1 MRSKILAL
9 ILSLFVCTPAA
20 IVAGGNIEW
29 IETQHSFGDILE
41 SDGKVAHRFLMVNTG
56 DDDVVIKHVRPS
68 CGCSATDYPRR
79 PISPGDT
86 AAITATFNPAGRP
99 GDFDTFF
106 TVITNTQPD
115 RTVLKLSG
123 RVIANAPT
131 VNEQYPV
138 SVGSLKLNAAS
149 VPFGEI
155 SENETPRATTEAYN
169 DSDVPLKIY
178 TDGNPDYVGISIGSD
193 TIAPHGLM
201 PITVTFDARKCNRRG
216 LVETDF
222 SLFAEPVSP
231 TSSALAGIKRISVM
245 ATVLDDFAGWSEKQ
259 LANAPV
265 LHLDTDR
272 VAFADIDTLAGKT
285 LTRQLA
291 ISNAGNDTLRI
302 YGIRPA
308 ERYIDIGPFKS
319 DLGKGESTT
328 VGITIFPDKITEDI
342 INTYIIIYCNDPRQA
357 IMAVRIVGNKK

>member
-115 RTVLKLSG
+115 RTVLRLSG

-155 SENETPRATTEAYN
+155 SENKTHRATIEAYN
-169 DSDVPLKIY
+169 DSDVPLRIY
-178 TDGNPDYVGISIGSD
+178 IDGIPEYVKVSPGNT
-193 TIAPHGLM
+193 TIAPHGLKT
-201 PITVTFDARKCNRRG
+201 ITVEFNAQECKHRG
-216 LVETDF
+216 FVETDF
-222 SLFAEPVSP
+222 SLFAEPKDP
-231 TSSALAGIKRISVM
+231 TSQALAGIKRIEVM
-245 ATVLDDFAGWSEKQ
+245 ATVLDDFASWSKNE
-259 LANAPV
+259 LANAPSIV
-265 LHLDTDR
+265 LDHGR
-272 VAFADIDTLAGKT
+272 IAFVDIDTISVEPLTQQVTITNDGNGT
-285 LTRQLA
+285 LKL
-291 ISNAGNDTLRI
+291 
-302 YGIRPA
+302 YGMRPA
-308 ERYIDIGPFKS
+308 EKYIHIGNFNKE
-319 DLGKGESTT
+319 LGKGESTT

-342 INTYIIIYCNDPRQA
+342 INTHIIIYCNDPRST
-357 IMAVRIVGNKK
+357 ITAVRVVGNKK